1 MRIAKIKQSWNNVVN
16 SLKMLWK
23 LDRALFLISVGTVLI
38 DSGIPYVEIYLS
50 AYVLD
55 GLVAGTSFRRFMYA
69 VCAVLMGIF
78 AFKILRAYLDKLFQV
93 RREICFQRFNM
104 LLAKRTLTM
113 DYELLDSPK
122 VNEIRARINNDN
134 NWGAGFMSVVWQ
146 FPMVLKSILNFM
158 FAVVILMPLFT
169 ESNLFTDG
177 YALWI
182 FALFVFV
189 CGFNTAFSAKKRAE
203 MHVLMDMDSK
213 DWRYRSY
220 YLWNRHDYKQGM
232 DIRLFNGQKL
242 IEEHINQEEEKTFST
257 WTKALTANRCQS
269 GLASGLSTGILQTAA
284 YLFVAVRAIAG
295 TLSVG
300 SLVKYATVI
309 YRFSSALSTMFVMLS
324 EFALTAK
331 RQQSSLDYI
340 NVEDVLPK
348 GSLPVDKRGFCDI
361 KDNDYE
367 IELRNVSFKY
377 PGSENWS
384 LRNVSL
390 KLHVGEHLA
399 IVGMNGSGKTT
410 LIKLLCRLY
419 DPTEGEILL
428 NGVDIRKY
436 DYREYVSLFS
446 VVFQDFKLFAF
457 QLGENVAAAAEYDS
471 KRVVSC
477 LEKAGL
483 GERMAS
489 MEQGIDTYL
498 YNGYGENGVEI
509 SGGEAQKIALARA
522 LYKDAPFVVL
532 DEPTAALDPIAEY
545 DIYTR
550 FNQLVENKTAIYI
563 SHRLSSCRFC
573 DNIVVFDHG
582 QMVQKG
588 SHDELVADSQG
599 KYCQLWNAQAK
610 YYVN

>member
-1 MRIAKIKQSWNNVVN
+1 MKAAKWKQNWYNMVK
-16 SLKMLWK
+16 SLDMLWE
-23 LDRALFLISVGTVLI
+23 LDRVLFLNNIGTALL
-38 DSGIPYVEIYLS
+38 DSGMPYVEIFLS

-55 GLVAGTSFRRFMYA
+55 ALAAGTSFPKVMHV
-69 VCAVLMGIF
+69 VCVVLMGILVL
-78 AFKILRAYLDKLFQV
+78 KILRAYLDKVFQV
-93 RREICFQRFNM
+93 RAEICLQRFNM
-104 LLAKRTLTM
+104 LLAKRTLVM

-134 NWGAGFMSVVWQ
+134 NWGAGFLSIVWQ
-146 FPMVLKSILNFM
+146 FPMTLKSILNLM
-158 FAVVILMPLFT
+158 FAVIILIPLFT
-169 ESNLFTDG
+169 ESNVFASGFTLGIFVLFLG
-177 YALWI
+177 
-182 FALFVFV
+182 V
-189 CGFNTAFSAKKRAE
+189 CGFNTVYSAKKRAQ
-203 MHVLMDMDSK
+203 MHVLLDEDSGE
-213 DWRYRSY
+213 WRYRSY

-232 DIRLFNGQKL
+232 DIRLFKGQKL
-242 IEEHINQEEEKTFST
+242 IEEHIREEEEKTIST
-257 WTKALTANRCQS
+257 WTKAITANRCQE
-269 GLASGLSTGILQTAA
+269 GLASGLSSGLLQTAA
-284 YLFVAVRAIAG
+284 YLFVAMRAIAG

-309 YRFSSALSTMFVMLS
+309 YKFSAALSWMFVMLS

-390 KLHVGEHLA
+390 KLHVGERLA

-436 DYREYVSLFS
+436 DYKEYVSLFS

-457 QLGENVAAAAEYDS
+457 RLGENVAAAADYDRD
-471 KRVVSC
+471 RVVSA

-483 GERMAS
+483 S
-489 MEQGIDTYL
+489 
-498 YNGYGENGVEI
+498 
-509 SGGEAQKIALARA
+509 
-522 LYKDAPFVVL
+522 P
-532 DEPTAALDPIAEY
+532 
-545 DIYTR
+545 
-550 FNQLVENKTAIYI
+550 
-563 SHRLSSCRFC
+563 LSLPCWS
-573 DNIVVFDHG
+573 
-582 QMVQKG
+582 
-588 SHDELVADSQG
+588 
-599 KYCQLWNAQAK
+599 Y
-610 YYVN
+610 